1 MQAVLADNT
10 SHNHLLHDRYSQM
23 FVTVTVI
30 RILAFMLAV
39 MQIYGF
45 IHEVL
50 NLPKQNFR
58 NHLFKTI
65 KLDQN

>member
-1 MQAVLADNT
+1 
-10 SHNHLLHDRYSQM
+10 M
-23 FVTVTVI
+23 FVPVTLI

>member
-10 SHNHLLHDRYSQM
+10 SHNHLLRDRYSQM

-30 RILAFMLAV
+30 RILAIMLAV

-45 IHEVL
+45 IHEVF